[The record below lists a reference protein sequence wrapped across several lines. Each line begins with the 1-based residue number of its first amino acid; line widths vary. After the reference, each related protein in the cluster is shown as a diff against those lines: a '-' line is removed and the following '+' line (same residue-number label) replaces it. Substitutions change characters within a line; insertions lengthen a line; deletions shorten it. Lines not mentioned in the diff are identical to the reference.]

1 MATEEL
7 DWPLGQILDK
17 FGQLDLGEQT
27 LVIWTSDNGAPLA
40 SGVNPDSPHYS
51 PRRGNNLPLHSPGY
65 ITAEGTF
72 VLTIHTPKRK
82 NNFM

>member
-7 DWPLGQILDK
+7 DWSLGQILNK
-17 FGQLDLGEQT
+17 LEQLDLDKQT

-40 SGVNPDSPHYS
+40 SGFNPDSPHYS
-51 PRRGNNLPLHSPGY
+51 PRRGSNLPLHSPGY
-65 ITAEGTF
+65 IIAEEAF